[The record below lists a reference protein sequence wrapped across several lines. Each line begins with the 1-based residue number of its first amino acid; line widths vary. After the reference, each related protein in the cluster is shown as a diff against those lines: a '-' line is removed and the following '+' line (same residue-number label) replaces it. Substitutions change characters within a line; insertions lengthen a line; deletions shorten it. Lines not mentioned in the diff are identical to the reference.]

1 MKTEHMPG
9 TKISYNLSGLNG
21 LEEKHE
27 QFLNEMIR
35 LFIKSTVSGMQEMQD
50 ALKEKDWKK
59 VGDKAHKILG
69 PCKHLEVMPLTNT
82 LKTIENNIFELRN
95 TDEVPSLVKQAKE
108 EAEETIKVFE
118 KLISK

>member
-9 TKISYNLSGLNG
+9 INVSYNLSGLNG
-21 LEEKHE
+21 LEEKNE

-35 LFIKSTVSGMQEMQD
+35 LFIKSTASGMQEMQS
-50 ALKEKDWKK
+50 ALKEQDWKK
-59 VGDKAHKILG
+59 VGDKAHKMLG

-82 LKTIENNIFELRN
+82 LKSIEKDIFELEK
-95 TDEVPSLVKQAKE
+95 TDEIPALVKQAKD
-108 EAEETIKVFE
+108 EADETIKVFE